1 MFRCTVNKYALHP
14 EKLFRRFSNQLS
26 KNQNVQQMDFSSD
39 ILPDTADVVIIGGGG
54 AGCNTLYQLAKRG
67 VRVVLLERAKL
78 TAGSTWHNTGIVWTL
93 QSNDTQIQLLNATR
107 NIIMGLEKETGVN
120 PKWVNNGGIYVA
132 RTQERLEEYKRMV
145 TIAKSFGIP
154 ASIITPAEV
163 ESIFPLIDSKTVCGA
178 LYSPNDGAADPS
190 AVCDALTSGAKNSGA
205 QVIENCPV
213 LKIVTGENSITG
225 TRQVEAVETE
235 LGIIKTSCVVNCS
248 GAWSDE
254 VAKLAG
260 LSLPLTI
267 LKHAYVV
274 SESMP
279 GVVGLPNVRDMDS
292 SIYIR
297 INGDSMFV
305 GGFEKNPVLLDKMP
319 EKFAFDLFELDWSM
333 FSGHMTNATELIP
346 SFGTAGVKSSVCG
359 PHCFTPDE
367 MPLVGED
374 PRLHGMFHNC
384 GFNSAGVML
393 GGGCGEQISQWIVN
407 GRPSIHMYSCDVR
420 RFTQEQMENK
430 QWCKE
435 RGHESYV
442 RKYSI
447 KYPHNEFFAGRNLKT
462 DPFHQELLK
471 TGAVFEEMQAYERPG
486 WFLPQGTAPIPPY
499 DWYGAYGTKRSTDKR
514 YENLIKGEHS
524 FRFSKHHHVI
534 GGECLACRENVA
546 LFDMSYFS
554 KLYLCGPD
562 TQKAADW
569 LFTADTNGPVNQTV
583 YSCLL
588 NKQGGVEADLL
599 VSAINT
605 GSGTQANP
613 IFKGRGM
620 YIVAGG
626 AIASQTRAHINSV
639 IREKSFRVSI
649 TDLSHA
655 IGLLS
660 VQGPKS
666 RDLLKNLVDC
676 DLSNELFPLS
686 TTRMVKLA
694 GHSVR
699 AIRTTFVGELG
710 WELHIPEV
718 SCIPVY
724 KAIWAEGAKLGLRL
738 AGFRAL
744 YSLIAE
750 KGYRLWNKDLRMSDN
765 PLEAN
770 LKHTLRRDGE
780 YLGQAAVNKVKQE
793 GIKKQYAYF
802 KLKENVPLWGLEC
815 IWRDGQPVGYLR
827 RGEFA
832 YALGTSVGQGYV
844 RNPDGSPVTKDF
856 VKNGKYQI
864 EVMGELYD
872 ADVHLQTPF
881 DPESRRVHGYYEEEC
896 NNNEIHMES
905 RI

>member
-1 MFRCTVNKYALHP
+1 MLRCTVNKYVLQP
-14 EKLFRRFSNQLS
+14 QKLFSRLPKLLSSGSQDFRNNSSNS
-26 KNQNVQQMDFSSD
+26 A
-39 ILPDTADVVIIGGGG
+39 LPDSADVVIIGGGG
-54 AGCNTLYQLAKRG
+54 AGCNTLYQLARRG
-67 VRVVLLERAKL
+67 VKVVLLERAKL
-78 TAGSTWHNTGIVWTL
+78 TAGSTWHNTGLVWTL
-93 QSNDTQIQLLNATR
+93 QQNDILVQLLNSTR
-107 NIIMGLEKETGVN
+107 EIIMGLEKETGVS
-120 PKWVNNGGIYVA
+120 PKWTNNGSIYVA
-132 RTQERLEEYKRMV
+132 RTPERLEEYKRMV
-145 TIAKSFGIP
+145 TIAKSFEIP
-154 ASIITPAEV
+154 AKILTPGEAQE
-163 ESIFPLIDSKTVCGA
+163 IFPLIDPNTICGA
-178 LYSPNDGAADPS
+178 LHAPNDGAADPS
-190 AVCDALTSGAKNSGA
+190 ALCDALTTGAINKGA

-213 LKIVTGENSITG
+213 SKIVTRDNPITG
-225 TRQVEAVETE
+225 TRQVEAVQTA
-235 LGIIKTSCVVNCS
+235 LGTIKTNCVVNCS

-279 GVVGLPNVRDMDS
+279 GVVGMPNVRDMDS

-305 GGFEKNPVLLDKMP
+305 GGFEKNPVLIDKMP
-319 EKFAFDLFELDWSM
+319 ENFAFDLFELDWSM
-333 FSGHMTNATELIP
+333 FTDHMNNATELIP

-393 GGGCGEQISQWIVN
+393 GGGCGDQIAQWIIN

-420 RFTQEQMENK
+420 RFTQEQMVNK
-430 QWCKE
+430 TWAKE

-442 RKYSI
+442 KKYHI
-447 KYPHNEFFAGRNLKT
+447 RYPHNQFMAGRNLKT
-462 DPFHQELLK
+462 DPFHEELLK
-471 TGAVFEEMQAYERPG
+471 SGAVFEEMQAYERPG
-486 WFLPQGTAPIPPY
+486 WFLPQGMAPIPPY
-499 DWYGAYGTKRSTDKR
+499 DWYGSYGTKKNADKR

-524 FRFSKHHHVI
+524 FRFSKHHLVI
-534 GGECLACRENVA
+534 GSECLACRENVA

-562 TQKAADW
+562 TQDAADW
-569 LFTADTNGPVNQTV
+569 LFTADTNGPLNQTA

-599 VSAINT
+599 VSSINT
-605 GSGTQANP
+605 GTGTQADP
-613 IFKGRGM
+613 VFKGRGM
-620 YIVAGG
+620 FIVAGG

-639 IREKSFRVSI
+639 IREKAFRVSI
-649 TDLSHA
+649 TDLSQK

-660 VQGPKS
+660 LQGPKS
-666 RDLLKNLVDC
+666 RELLQNLVDC
-676 DLSNELFPLS
+676 DLSNELFPVS
-686 TTRMVKLA
+686 TTRIVRIA
-694 GHSVR
+694 GHAVR

-710 WELHIPEV
+710 WELHIPES

-724 KAIWAEGAKLGLRL
+724 KAICDEGAKFGLRL

-750 KGYRLWNKDLRMSDN
+750 KGYRLWNKDLRITDN
-765 PLEAN
+765 PIEAS
-770 LKHTLRRDGE
+770 LVHTLRSEGD
-780 YLGQAAVNKVKQE
+780 YLGKEAVEKFKQE
-793 GIKKQYAYF
+793 GVKKKYAYF
-802 KLKENVPLWGLEC
+802 KLKESVPIWGLEC

-844 RNPDGSPVTKDF
+844 SNPDGSPVTKDF

-872 ADVHLQTPF
+872 ADVYLKTPF
-881 DPESRRVHGYYEEEC
+881 DPENRRIEGFYDDEQSQQCRV
-896 NNNEIHMES
+896 